1 MTEPVRATHPPDL
14 YTLRQNFF
22 ASQLDMKGA
31 GLLALS

>member
-1 MTEPVRATHPPDL
+1 VTEPVRATPPSDL
-14 YTLRQNFF
+14 YSLRQNFF